1 MALAQVDMNDLMTWF
16 LLIVAIILVTIIL
29 YLGTRLIAGKKDTE
43 TGYIIRLVLV
53 AIAIVLLVA
62 VVIGALIGALDEID
76 ITNIFSGAATQL
88 VPVLIYLAIVLL
100 IKYIIIPEMGDVT
113 KWNTSIVIGLITLF
127 LIYILNIITT
137 EVFKT
142 PIIQGV

>member
-1 MALAQVDMNDLMTWF
+1 MVLAQIDADDIMTWF

-76 ITNIFSGAATQL
+76 LTNVFSGAATQL

-137 EVFKT
+137 EVFNT

>member
-76 ITNIFSGAATQL
+76 ITNVFSGAATQL
-88 VPVLIYLAIVLL
+88 VHVLIYLAIVLL

-137 EVFKT
+137 EVFNT

>member
-76 ITNIFSGAATQL
+76 ITNVFSGAATQL

-137 EVFKT
+137 EVFNT

>member
-137 EVFKT
+137 EVFNT

>member
-1 MALAQVDMNDLMTWF
+1 MALAQIDADDIMTWF
-16 LLIVAIILVTIIL
+16 LLIVAIILVTVIL

-76 ITNIFSGAATQL
+76 ITNIFSGAAAQL

-100 IKYIIIPEMGDVT
+100 IKYILIPEMGDVT

-137 EVFKT
+137 QLFSM

>member
-1 MALAQVDMNDLMTWF
+1 MALAQIDADDIMTWF
-16 LLIVAIILVTIIL
+16 LLIVAIILVTVIL

-62 VVIGALIGALDEID
+62 VVIGALIGALGEID
-76 ITNIFSGAATQL
+76 ITNIFSGAAAQL

-100 IKYIIIPEMGDVT
+100 IKYILIPEMGDVT

-137 EVFKT
+137 QLFSM